1 MESLDE
7 LKAHLTGY
15 LDERLDGAAK
25 AAVAE
30 GVKDLTSYMDSRFGT
45 LEQGLNDM
53 GGTLS
58 QVSKDVGGVVDSVSK
73 LANTVLAIPTTLAQ
87 TVEDTISSTIGRI
100 NPFHLP

>member
-87 TVEDTISSTIGRI
+87 TVEDTINRI